1 MTIAPSLLLLVVILW
16 PLFLAF
22 LCLLPK
28 LGPMMVNW
36 GTKATHSQQGGFAM
50 VTILLAIGFV
60 GLLFVR
66 GRGRR
71 I

>member
-1 MTIAPSLLLLVVILW
+1 
-16 PLFLAF
+16 
-22 LCLLPK
+22 
-28 LGPMMVNW
+28 MMVNW

-66 GRGRR
+66 GGGRR